1 MRSGSNHRQPG
12 VGERSTAACS
22 YFLHCVRARKKMC
35 FGSSREWGKGAKQPI
50 FLFFTARARAGQKHA
65 LWFHPLFFL
74 VPAGRGK
81 ETHSQACCYYQLLR
95 HVFGCKFYFGCTG
108 HCKKCCT
115 RPTFIKELLIFQHKT
130 TEKSQK
136 HKAAFV
142 KSRAAVLH
150 ACNKAARLSTNAA
163 LFNRCCSTQNNRW
176 ASERS
181 QKHKAACVKSRAAV
195 LHACNKAVRL
205 STKAAFFHRCHSTQK
220 KPRSVPG
227 PIARAQ
233 QSRAAFE
240 KGSLI
245 SARPTLHVGASEQA
259 PGWRQ
264 LR

>member
-1 MRSGSNHRQPG
+1 MQQSR
-12 VGERSTAACS
+12 AA
-22 YFLHCVRARKKMC
+22 LD
-35 FGSSREWGKGAKQPI
+35 KGGFISPLLFNTKQPRGHKNI
-50 FLFFTARARAGQKHA
+50 KP
-65 LWFHPLFFL
+65 PLSKAVRL
-74 VPAGRGK
+74 
-81 ETHSQACCYYQLLR
+81 
-95 HVFGCKFYFGCTG
+95 
-108 HCKKCCT
+108 CCT
-115 RPTFIKELLIFQHKT
+115 RATKPHGFRQRRLYFTAFIQHKT
-130 TEKSQK
+130 TERPQK

-195 LHACNKAVRL
+195 LHAYNKAVRL